1 MSCESYD
8 KWERIIAQTQA
19 QPQQPQGPLERAYST
34 RSLAAPVSGAALGDV
49 HYKQAV
55 HTDQLRT
62 LVERERRAEEAAA
75 GKSLSSPNRSPGAAV
90 RSAGTLPLQAHVSI
104 AAPPPPNASALTRV
118 WRCVYTNYI
127 TSESFSWLTDQRSVL
142 LRDG

>member
-1 MSCESYD
+1 M
-8 KWERIIAQTQA
+8 
-19 QPQQPQGPLERAYST
+19 
-34 RSLAAPVSGAALGDV
+34 SGAALGDV

-90 RSAGTLPLQAHVSI
+90 RSAGTLPLQAHVYRF
-104 AAPPPPNASALTRV
+104 AAPPPPPNASA
-118 WRCVYTNYI
+118 
-127 TSESFSWLTDQRSVL
+127 
-142 LRDG
+142 